1 MTAPSPEDI
10 EKLASFYLG
19 RHFDLDSGQLRDDL
33 LMYDAKDLCTHA
45 MCVGMTGS
53 GKTGLCISLLEEA
66 AIDGIPA
73 ICVDPKGDLA
83 NLLLAFPD
91 LRPRI
96 SNLGWKRARRPAKE

>member
-1 MTAPSPEDI
+1 MTTPSPDVF

-19 RHFDLDSGQLRDDL
+19 RHYDLDQGEMTDDL

-66 AIDGIPA
+66 G
-73 ICVDPKGDLA
+73 
-83 NLLLAFPD
+83 
-91 LRPRI
+91 
-96 SNLGWKRARRPAKE
+96 ARRDPRHLRRSQR